1 MGVRQAERPHIRT
14 PFMYTRRAIL
24 WFRQDLRLH
33 DNEALSEALD
43 SADEI
48 IPVYV
53 FDERVF
59 RGKTHFFGFPKTGK
73 FRARFIIESIHD
85 LRESLRARG
94 SDLIVRVGKPEE
106 VIFELAKEVRSSWVF
121 CNRERTREEE
131 RVQDVLERNLWT
143 IGQEMRY
150 DRGKLLYYTS
160 DLPFPIQHTPD
171 TFAQFRKEVERY
183 VPVRQPLPTPAI
195 LPPLTVRL
203 EAGQIPSLHDLR
215 QETFDPDPRAVI
227 AFRGGETEALQRLHY
242 FVWETGLAAQDKETR
257 EGLIGSDYSTKFS
270 PWLAQGCLSPKQIFH
285 ELKRYE
291 LEIGPK
297 DSTYWIFYELMRRDF
312 FRFMAKK
319 HGNRIFLRDGLHA
332 EADSEWANDWES
344 LQSWIEGTTGVPFID
359 ANMREL
365 HHTGF
370 LSNRGRQNV
379 ACFLVHDLKIN
390 WQMGAEYFESL
401 LIDYD
406 VASNWGNWNSIAG
419 VGSDSR
425 ENRCFNILSQAC
437 RYDPKGD
444 YVKRWLPELGDLPPD
459 QIHQPHITYH

>member
-1 MGVRQAERPHIRT
+1 
-14 PFMYTRRAIL
+14 MYTRRAIL

-131 RVQDVLERNLWT
+131 RVQDALERNLWT

-183 VPVRQPLPTPAI
+183 VPVRQPLPTPAK
-195 LPPLTVRL
+195 LPPITVRL
-203 EAGQIPSLHDLR
+203 EAGDIPSMHDLR
-215 QETFDPDPRAVI
+215 QETFEPDPRAVI
-227 AFRGGETEALQRLHY
+227 AFRGGETEALQRLHHY
-242 FVWETGLAAQDKETR
+242 VWETGLAAQDKEGR
-257 EGLIGSDYSTKFS
+257 ESLIGSDYSTKFS

-319 HGNRIFLRDGLHA
+319 HGNRIFLRGGLNG
-332 EADSEWANDWES
+332 ETDSEWANDWES
-344 LQSWIEGTTGVPFID
+344 LQSWIEGATGVPFID

-425 ENRCFNILSQAC
+425 DNRCFNILSQAY

-444 YVKRWLPELGDLPPD
+444 YVKRWLPELGDLPPG
-459 QIHQPHITYH
+459 QIHEPHITYH